1 MLRKLR
7 PYLTAA
13 SALLVLAVGF
23 APAHAA
29 KGQFS
34 VGGNF
39 GTGIYSNSD
48 INDILSDGGYE
59 EVTSGWE
66 YGGSLRYQVAEKLA
80 LDLEANL
87 IKGKSTT
94 EDPPNED
101 IEVST
106 QGMAIPLNL
115 VYTLSANDSYVFNIF
130 GGPGILS
137 SPKFKAEQ
145 GSVEDEVEGSSSFYG
160 QAGLEAQWMVSPTF
174 ALSARALG
182 RMAKSELEDSSVD
195 MDLGGVAFG
204 IGARVFFGGSGE

>member
-1 MLRKLR
+1 MLRTIR
-7 PYLTAA
+7 PLLAA
-13 SALLVLAVGF
+13 SSALLVLALGF
-23 APAHAA
+23 APAEAA

-34 VGGNF
+34 IGGNF

-48 INDILSDGGYE
+48 INDILEVGGYE

-80 LDLEANL
+80 LDLEGNM

-94 EDPPNED
+94 EDPPDED
-101 IEVST
+101 VEIST
-106 QGMAIPLNL
+106 SAVAIPLNL

-130 GGPGILS
+130 GGPGILA

-145 GSVEDEVEGSSSFYG
+145 GAAEDEVEGSSSFYG
-160 QAGLEAQWMVSPTF
+160 QAGLEAQWFVSPTF

-182 RMAKSELEDSSVD
+182 RMAKSELEDSDTD

-204 IGARVFFGGSGE
+204 LGARLFFGGSE